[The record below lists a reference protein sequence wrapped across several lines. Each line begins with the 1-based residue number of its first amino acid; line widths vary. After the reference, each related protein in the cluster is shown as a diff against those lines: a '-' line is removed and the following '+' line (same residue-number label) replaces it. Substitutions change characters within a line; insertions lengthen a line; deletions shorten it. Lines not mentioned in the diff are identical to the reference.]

1 MVITKTPSQ
10 TWRKETDMLQ
20 KIIQV
25 GNSYA
30 VTIPKDFVREAK
42 LKSGQTIR
50 VETDIDFATLT
61 VQPLRA
67 SRAERGSLTPEFL
80 SWLKKFNA
88 KYKYALKELAK
99 K

>member
-1 MVITKTPSQ
+1 
-10 TWRKETDMLQ
+10 MLQ

-30 VTIPKDFVREAK
+30 VTIPSSFAEEVGWEAGEK
-42 LKSGQTIR
+42 VMVTADVESETLKIQQQKTTLKSGI
-50 VETDIDFATLT
+50 
-61 VQPLRA
+61 
-67 SRAERGSLTPEFL
+67 TPEFH

-88 KYKYALKELAK
+88 KYKTVLEELAK